1 MTFLYFLRYLLRSK
15 NLSLYDL
22 LVGCFISE
30 GHNPLDVT
38 PADLEKLP
46 EDEKLHLSIAENLKL
61 VLQTQQGAVL
71 HLRDAERKP
80 DFGMPDF
87 WEIYANKDKEKALID
102 SFKKK
107 LEKTILKYEPRI
119 SKVEFDEKEEKFDA
133 NRMRINLRIIATIKD
148 ADRHAT
154 LRTEFA
160 TSGWTT
166 IELERETL

>member
-1 MTFLYFLRYLLRSK
+1 MRSK

-46 EDEKLHLSIAENLKL
+46 EDEKLRLSIAENLKL
-61 VLQTQQGAVL
+61 VLQTRCGAVL
-71 HLRDAERKP
+71 HLRDVDELKP

-87 WEIYANKDKEKALID
+87 WEIYANYRNKNEALIQ
-102 SFKKK
+102 SFKNR
-107 LEKTILKYEPRI
+107 LQKTILKYEPRI
-119 SKVEFDEKEEKFDA
+119 SAVEFAKEEFDA
-133 NRMRINLRIIATIKD
+133 NNMRIALRIVATIKD
-148 ADRHAT
+148 ADRNAT
-154 LRTEFA
+154 LRTEFS

>member
-1 MTFLYFLRYLLRSK
+1 LRSK
-15 NLSLYDL
+15 NLSLYDV

-46 EDEKLHLSIAENLKL
+46 EDDKLHLSIAENLKL
-61 VLQTQQGAVL
+61 VLQTRCGEVL
-71 HLRDAERKP
+71 HLRDAGDEKP

-87 WEIYANKDKEKALID
+87 WEIYANYRNKNEALIQ
-102 SFKKK
+102 SFKNR
-107 LEKTILKYEPRI
+107 LQKTILKYETRI

-133 NRMRINLRIIATIKD
+133 NSMRIALRIVATIKD

-154 LRTEFA
+154 LRTEFS

-166 IELERETL
+166 IELERETI